1 MKKQG
6 ILNSSISKILS
17 DMGHKDSICIADCG
31 LPIPSEVT
39 KIDLALS
46 YGVPSFIDVLEV
58 VLDDLEVEEIILAE
72 EIKIEN
78 PEYLKKV
85 TELLP
90 NAIVTYISHETF
102 KKEINHSKAVI
113 RTGDNKAY
121 SNIILKSGIYFGE
134 LK

>member
-17 DMGHKDSICIADCG
+17 DMGHKDSVCIADCG
-31 LPIPSEVT
+31 LPIPTEIT

-46 YGVPSFIDVLEV
+46 YGVPSFIDVLKV

-72 EIKIEN
+72 EIKKEN
-78 PEYLKKV
+78 SKYLKEVK
-85 TELLP
+85 ELLP
-90 NAIVTYISHETF
+90 NVIITYISHDKF
-102 KKEINHSKAVI
+102 KKEVNQSKAVI

-134 LK
+134 EK

>member
-31 LPIPSEVT
+31 LPIPANVT
-39 KIDLALS
+39 KIDLALT
-46 YGVPSFIDVLEV
+46 YGVPSFIDVLEI

-72 EIKIEN
+72 EIKTES
-78 PEYLKKV
+78 PKYLEKIL
-85 TELLP
+85 ELLP
-90 NAIVTYISHETF
+90 NIIITYLSHDDF
-102 KKEINHSKAVI
+102 KIEINHSKAVI

-121 SNIILKSGIYFGE
+121 SNIILKSGIYFGDI
-134 LK
+134 K